1 MPRSGSTN
9 RIGKLK
15 RFLGELEMFVGFLS
29 LSLAT
34 FLLRLETRRLGRT
47 EGMDQT
53 LGLLGIM
60 TAGAVALILS
70 RHESVL
76 ASALANHQ
84 ISFTG

>member
-1 MPRSGSTN
+1 MPRSGSAK
-9 RIGKLK
+9 RIGELK

-29 LSLAT
+29 LGLAT

-47 EGMDQT
+47 KGMDQT
-53 LGLLGIM
+53 LGLLSIM

-76 ASALANHQ
+76 PCPR
-84 ISFTG
+84 